1 MAVCDNCQRDLL
13 LSQLVEGPE
22 ITGRCPWCGTL
33 LAPHYT
39 LLLAD
44 AVRRAES
51 AGAELV
57 RALAQLDEGWATL
70 QIRPESVLDPIRVPL
85 TTEEPPS
92 RPVLRQAASEGRVHA
107 GERDM
112 TVEDA
117 CRPGL
122 FTVDIDD
129 SLEVAAHRMDQAQ
142 LGALAVV
149 DGQRLVG
156 MSPSEASSGRSL
168 GRPTPPTSQWRRM
181 RRPARRRPA
190 SSRTPGQSSSAC
202 SSWGSPPSGD
212 K

>member
-1 MAVCDNCQRDLL
+1 MRIMAVCDNCQRDLL

-70 QIRPESVLDPIRVPL
+70 QIRPESVLDPIRAPL

-92 RPVLRQAASEGRVHA
+92 RPVLRQAA
-107 GERDM
+107 
-112 TVEDA
+112 
-117 CRPGL
+117 
-122 FTVDIDD
+122 
-129 SLEVAAHRMDQAQ
+129 
-142 LGALAVV
+142 
-149 DGQRLVG
+149 
-156 MSPSEASSGRSL
+156 
-168 GRPTPPTSQWRRM
+168 
-181 RRPARRRPA
+181 
-190 SSRTPGQSSSAC
+190 
-202 SSWGSPPSGD
+202 
-212 K
+212 